1 MHAMDSLHWKLTAV
15 DEKEV
20 PVMLVYFTSSI

>member
-1 MHAMDSLHWKLTAV
+1 MHATDLLHWKLTAV